1 VPPLRSFEPQ
11 FEREHGCTEAE
22 WLSWLPGAVRDHR
35 LSLLAPGQATVHIGS
50 GALFLSW
57 QVLTP
62 RRIALISMPRMTAQY
77 RFEGTDADT
86 RNRFMQYFDLYMQ
99 RGGG

>member
-1 VPPLRSFEPQ
+1 MPPLREFEPQ

-22 WLSWLPGAVRDHR
+22 WLSWLPGAVRDHC
-35 LSLLAPGQATVHIGS
+35 LSLPATGRATVHIGS

-57 QVLTP
+57 QVLP
-62 RRIALISMPRMTAQY
+62 QRRIALISMPRMAAQY

-86 RNRFMQYFDLYMQ
+86 RSRFMQYFDLYMP